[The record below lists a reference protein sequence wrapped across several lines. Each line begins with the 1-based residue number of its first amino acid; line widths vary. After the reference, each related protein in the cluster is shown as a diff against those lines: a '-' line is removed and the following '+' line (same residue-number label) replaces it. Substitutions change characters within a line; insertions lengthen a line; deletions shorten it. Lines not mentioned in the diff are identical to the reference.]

1 VAEATGEQQQLRK
14 VLHWHDGFIVAMSIP
29 GALFAAL
36 GYTMGSVGAWGA
48 LALWAFSSLI
58 AVFMNWIYAELAAM
72 FPDKPGGIALYA
84 HEGWRKHF
92 SLIGPIATFG
102 YWFAWSSVLAIFG
115 TTIGYLV
122 QAEWFPGATRTFDV
136 GAVDVGLPHLIGA
149 GCVVLVW
156 AINMLGIKPAVWL
169 GRVSTF
175 LLLIPI
181 GVFAIIVFLT
191 GDWDSSLLQWNF
203 TGPWGGWKL
212 AIVWLYIIGWTA
224 YGVEVA
230 ASFAPEYRDTRR
242 DTSLALK
249 AAGLF
254 TFGVFVLVPLGAGGT
269 VSTEDAAANPI
280 GFWVASFDQIVGGA
294 SDFMVVILIGAFLL
308 TMNAATADGG
318 RALYGIAR
326 DHMTIKQLYHLNHRG
341 IPARAMTLDMIVNLA
356 LIFLIASPLAI
367 LVAGNLGYMSAHFFA
382 VTAFLLLRKDRPHWP
397 RPIRRHPIFVPIAV
411 VICALNAVFIAVG
424 ASSASLSGYGGKK
437 ELWIGIGVLL
447 ISVLLF
453 VYRRA
458 VQDRAP
464 IRLREDAPAT
474 PDAVDGVDGVVVP
487 APGAAGR

>member
-1 VAEATGEQQQLRK
+1 V
-14 VLHWHDGFIVAMSIP
+14 
-29 GALFAAL
+29 
-36 GYTMGSVGAWGA
+36 
-48 LALWAFSSLI
+48 LWAASSLI

-84 HEGWRKHF
+84 HEGWRQHF

-122 QAEWFPGATRTFDV
+122 QAEWASGQTWTFDT
-136 GAVDVGLPHLIGA
+136 GPVDVGLPHVIGA
-149 GCVVLVW
+149 ACVIFVW
-156 AINMLGIKPAVWL
+156 AINILGIRPAVWM
-169 GRVSTF
+169 GRVSSF

-181 GVFAIIVFLT
+181 GVFALIVFLT
-191 GDWDSSLLQWNF
+191 GDWNSSLLQWNF
-203 TGPWGGWKL
+203 AGPWGGWKL

-230 ASFAPEYRDTRR
+230 ASFAPEYKDTKK
-242 DTSLALK
+242 DTSMALK

-254 TFGVFVLVPLGAGGT
+254 TFGVFVLVPLGAGGV
-269 VSTEDAAANPI
+269 VSTEDALANPV
-280 GFWVASFDQIVGGA
+280 GVWVAAFDEIVGGA
-294 SDFMVVILIGAFLL
+294 SGVMVAILIAAFLL

-326 DHMTIKQLYHLNHRG
+326 DHMTIKQLYHLNHNG
-341 IPARAMTLDMIVNLA
+341 VPARAMTIDLFVNLA
-356 LIFLIASPLAI
+356 LIFFLASPLAI

-382 VTAFLLLRKDRPHWP
+382 ITAFLLLRRDRPAWP
-397 RPIRRHPIFVPIAV
+397 RPIKLPSIWIPIAV
-411 VICALNAVFIAVG
+411 VISVLNAIIIAVG
-424 ASSASLSGYGGKK
+424 ASSASLTGYGGKK

-453 VYRRA
+453 VYRRV
-458 VQDRAP
+458 VQDHAP
-464 IRLREDAPAT
+464 VKLRETPPSS
-474 PDAVDGVDGVVVP
+474 PDAIETVAVP
-487 APGAAGR
+487 VPGPAGR